1 MEVTLLEPQSEN
13 DEQQEFQRALLE
25 PLRKSEIDEKMQ
37 EFNRGAELY
46 LALPQEQ
53 QAELLGALEG
63 IKSIYP
69 LLRVDSPTSQEG
81 DRAER
86 RASFKENIDR
96 LECALETLAKFFPD
110 EVPTFHKFTK
120 GMYIREVHVPAGVIF
135 TSMTHKTQHP
145 FVISKGVCDICN
157 EVGKVQRYAAPHT
170 GITEPGTRRVF
181 LVHEDLVLTTF
192 HATDIT
198 DPDEWVVKNT
208 VCENEKLSPE
218 VVLKC
223 FTNKKELSCPQ

>member
-1 MEVTLLEPQSEN
+1 MELALLEPQSE
-13 DEQQEFQRALLE
+13 
-25 PLRKSEIDEKMQ
+25 SVEK
-37 EFNRGAELY
+37 EFNRGAEMY

-53 QAELLGALEG
+53 QAELRGALEG

-69 LLRVDSPTSQEG
+69 LLQINSPTSQEG

-86 RASFKENIDR
+86 RAAFKENIDL

-110 EVPTFHKFTK
+110 EVPTFHKFTE

-157 EVGKVQRYAAPHT
+157 EVGEVQRYAAPHT

-181 LVHEDLVLTTF
+181 LVQEDLVLTTF
-192 HATDIT
+192 HATDIN

-208 VCENEKLSPE
+208 VHENEKLSPN

>member
-1 MEVTLLEPQSEN
+1 MELALLEPQCESV
-13 DEQQEFQRALLE
+13 
-25 PLRKSEIDEKMQ
+25 EIDEELDGQIQ
-37 EFNRGAELY
+37 EFNRGVEMY
-46 LALPQEQ
+46 LALPQAQ
-53 QAELLGALEG
+53 QAELQGALED
-63 IKSIYP
+63 IKSVYP
-69 LLRVDSPTSQEG
+69 LLREDSPISQEG

-86 RASFKENIDR
+86 RAAFKENIDR
-96 LECALETLAKFFPD
+96 LECALETMAKFFPD

-157 EVGKVQRYAAPHT
+157 EVGEVQRYAAPHT

-181 LVHEDLVLTTF
+181 LVQEDLVLTTF

>member
-1 MEVTLLEPQSEN
+1 MELALLEPQCES
-13 DEQQEFQRALLE
+13 DQT
-25 PLRKSEIDEKMQ
+25 EIDEKMQ
-37 EFNRGAELY
+37 EFQFGVEMY
-46 LALPQEQ
+46 LTLPQEQ
-53 QAELLGALEG
+53 QAELQGALED
-63 IKSIYP
+63 IKDIYP
-69 LLRVDSPTSQEG
+69 LLRVDSPISQEG
-81 DRAER
+81 DRTER
-86 RASFKENIDR
+86 RVAFKENIDR
-96 LECALETLAKFFPD
+96 LECALETMAKFFPE

-157 EVGKVQRYAAPHT
+157 EVGEVQRYAAPHT

-181 LVHEDLVLTTF
+181 LVQEDLVLTTF

-208 VCENEKLSPE
+208 VCENEKLSPT

-223 FTNKKELSCPQ
+223 FTNTKKELSCPQ

>member
-1 MEVTLLEPQSEN
+1 MELALLEPQCESV
-13 DEQQEFQRALLE
+13 
-25 PLRKSEIDEKMQ
+25 EIDEELDGQIQ
-37 EFNRGAELY
+37 EFNRGVEMY

-53 QAELLGALEG
+53 QAELQGALED
-63 IKSIYP
+63 IKSVYP
-69 LLRVDSPTSQEG
+69 LLREDSPISQEG

-86 RASFKENIDR
+86 RAAFKENIDR
-96 LECALETLAKFFPD
+96 LECALETMAKFFPD
-110 EVPTFHKFTK
+110 EVPTFHKFTE

-157 EVGKVQRYAAPHT
+157 EVGEVQRYAAPHT

-181 LVHEDLVLTTF
+181 LVQEDLVLTTF

-208 VCENEKLSPE
+208 VCENEKLSPT